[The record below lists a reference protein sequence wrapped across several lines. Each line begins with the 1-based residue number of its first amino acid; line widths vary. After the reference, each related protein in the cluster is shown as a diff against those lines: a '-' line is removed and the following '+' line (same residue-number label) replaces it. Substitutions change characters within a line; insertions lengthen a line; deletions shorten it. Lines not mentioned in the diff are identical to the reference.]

1 MSDYSKNIKDR
12 VQFVCI
18 CLIDVGIDAGCNI
31 PSERDLVI
39 ITGFSR
45 PKLRELFAV
54 LDYIGVTDS
63 SHGKARVLKGGLRKV
78 VRAVN

>member
-12 VQFVCI
+12 VDFVCS
-18 CLIDVGIDAGCNI
+18 CLIDVGIEVGRNI
-31 PSERDLVI
+31 PSERDLVV

-45 PKLRELFAV
+45 PKLREVFAV

-63 SHGKARVLKGGLRKV
+63 SHGKARVLKADLNKV
-78 VRAVN
+78 V